1 MGVCILCLFLAGV
14 LDWSSPFAV
23 IVAFRGNIYLFLFC
37 FLVFM
42 LYLMCILA
50 FVWVFVFW
58 WSTHFKP
65 NQMNGFCREAE
76 ISFFKMVVLFDV
88 WLSLIQEHLKFLDRY
103 VSISAIL
110 KPIPYLYYTN
120 LSQGVASESDIT
132 LCMKF
137 DKPLVV
143 YRFW

>member
-1 MGVCILCLFLAGV
+1 
-14 LDWSSPFAV
+14 
-23 IVAFRGNIYLFLFC
+23 
-37 FLVFM
+37 
-42 LYLMCILA
+42 
-50 FVWVFVFW
+50 
-58 WSTHFKP
+58 
-65 NQMNGFCREAE
+65 MNGFCREAE
-76 ISFFKMVVLFDV
+76 ISFFKMVALFDV